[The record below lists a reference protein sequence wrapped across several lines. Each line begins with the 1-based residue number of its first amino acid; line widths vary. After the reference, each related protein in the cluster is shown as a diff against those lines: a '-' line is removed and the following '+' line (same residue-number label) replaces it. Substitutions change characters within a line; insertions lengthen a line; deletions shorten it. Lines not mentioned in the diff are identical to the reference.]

1 MGLTIDEM
9 EQLDDGM
16 IFDMITEKGN
26 DEESESYNE
35 IATQEDFD
43 RF

>member
-9 EQLDDGM
+9 DQLEEGM
-16 IFDMITEKGN
+16 IFDMIAEKAN

-35 IATQEDFD
+35 IATQADFD

>member
-1 MGLTIDEM
+1 M
-9 EQLDDGM
+9 EQLNEGM
-16 IFDMITEKGN
+16 IFDMITEMGN

-35 IATQEDFD
+35 IATQDDFD

>member
-1 MGLTIDEM
+1 MGITIDEM
-9 EQLDDGM
+9 DQLEEGM
-16 IFDMITEKGN
+16 IFDMITEKAN
-26 DEESESYNE
+26 DEEAESYNE